1 MRLSLRFLIPLIIV
15 LGLVAYAVVPLVDVF
30 MTQWSVKDLD
40 LRSKAIASASA
51 TSLFDGTNN
60 YSVPKARMQIILDRL
75 MEDERLYALGFCN
88 DRQALTYRTDKL
100 PGEVT
105 CQDVADE
112 QNTFKSEVLQLS
124 KGPLHVSYYPL
135 RGSGGVAVGEM
146 ILVHDMSFVSTRSA
160 STKQYILYFMLFMGA
175 IVSVITVVVAQL
187 SWRGWLSGTRALLR
201 GEGLLRPLSSG
212 AAPELRPIARD
223 LRNLVRNLES
233 ERRFRD
239 DSQMDWSP
247 RTLKELLH
255 KELAGDEVIVVSNRE
270 PYIHVRDGEQ
280 IEVQIPA
287 SGVVTALEPIMRACS
302 GVWIA
307 HGSGAADREV
317 VDGLDHVQ
325 VPPDHPKYTLRRIW
339 LSEEEENGYYYGFA
353 NEGIWPLCHIAHV
366 RPIFRSKDWETYR
379 EVNEKFARAVVE
391 EAKTEDPVI
400 LIQDYHFALLPR
412 LLHTRLPK
420 ATVIMFWHIPWPNPE
435 AFGICPWT
443 KEILHGLL
451 GSSILGFH
459 TRFHVNNF
467 LDTVEQFL
475 ECRIDREHS
484 TISFAGERTTVNR
497 YPISI
502 EFPGRLLRQSKSIE
516 DARKAIRTRY
526 ELPAD
531 RLLGIGVDR
540 FDYTKGISEK
550 LLAVERLLELHP
562 EWIGRFTFLQVAA
575 PSRTRIDH
583 YQRFQLEVC
592 EIRDRI
598 NQRFRKGDYEPI
610 ILQTSHYEPA
620 DVLELY
626 RAADLCLVG
635 SLHDG
640 MNLVAKEFVAA
651 RDDEQG
657 ALILS
662 KFTGASRDLPEALI
676 VNPYHTDE
684 CAEALHDGLTMPPA
698 EQKDRMRNMRAILHD
713 FNIYRWAGRILIDA
727 ARTRARNRFLA
738 RVAMYDLLSSP

>member
-1 MRLSLRFLIPLIIV
+1 MAEPRGFHLSVDQRDSARF
-15 LGLVAYAVVPLVDVF
+15 
-30 MTQWSVKDLD
+30 
-40 LRSKAIASASA
+40 
-51 TSLFDGTNN
+51 
-60 YSVPKARMQIILDRL
+60 
-75 MEDERLYALGFCN
+75 
-88 DRQALTYRTDKL
+88 
-100 PGEVT
+100 
-105 CQDVADE
+105 
-112 QNTFKSEVLQLS
+112 
-124 KGPLHVSYYPL
+124 
-135 RGSGGVAVGEM
+135 
-146 ILVHDMSFVSTRSA
+146 
-160 STKQYILYFMLFMGA
+160 
-175 IVSVITVVVAQL
+175 
-187 SWRGWLSGTRALLR
+187 
-201 GEGLLRPLSSG
+201 
-212 AAPELRPIARD
+212 
-223 LRNLVRNLES
+223 
-233 ERRFRD
+233 
-239 DSQMDWSP
+239 
-247 RTLKELLH
+247 
-255 KELAGDEVIVVSNRE
+255 
-270 PYIHVRDGEQ
+270 
-280 IEVQIPA
+280 
-287 SGVVTALEPIMRACS
+287 
-302 GVWIA
+302 
-307 HGSGAADREV
+307 
-317 VDGLDHVQ
+317 
-325 VPPDHPKYTLRRIW
+325 
-339 LSEEEENGYYYGFA
+339 
-353 NEGIWPLCHIAHV
+353 
-366 RPIFRSKDWETYR
+366 
-379 EVNEKFARAVVE
+379 
-391 EAKTEDPVI
+391 
-400 LIQDYHFALLPR
+400 
-412 LLHTRLPK
+412 
-420 ATVIMFWHIPWPNPE
+420 
-435 AFGICPWT
+435 
-443 KEILHGLL
+443 L

-516 DARKAIRTRY
+516 ESRKAIRARY

-550 LLAVERLLELHP
+550 LLAVERLLELYP

-626 RAADLCLVG
+626 RAADLCFVG